1 MSRVLRADHSQ
12 VLESLLLKG
21 PLDPGAVLGKSNGF
35 SNIAEL
41 VVRPS
46 EVKQGR
52 RGEPGVGFQ
61 IGQRGPNRF
70 VGLGELALL
79 HRDTADEPVR
89 ASAQSGF
96 LLSGAGA
103 VDQENRLFGI

>member
-12 VLESLLLKG
+12 VLNGLLLKG
-21 PLDPGAVLGKSNGF
+21 PFDAGAVLGKSNGF
-35 SNIAEL
+35 SNIAQL

-70 VGLGELALL
+70 VGFRGAQGCSGSVMIIM
-79 HRDTADEPVR
+79 HRRLWGP
-89 ASAQSGF
+89 
-96 LLSGAGA
+96 
-103 VDQENRLFGI
+103 NRLIEQPFSG